1 MNDQQELKLLTDIVK
16 LMIKHGP
23 DSFDALSKRLTSPE
37 FTKNLSNILINISKN
52 KDYIQMKKRN
62 VHSKSVRS
70 IPKALIVSKDKD
82 HEKYE
87 LLSKFYNRLIAGEVL
102 PSLREIKDFA
112 SNLGLKEIREKS
124 RQKSVNILI
133 NLLAELPN
141 EQIKLK
147 ISSLPKYSGGDRS
160 LQGWSDIILNR
171 G

>member
-1 MNDQQELKLLTDIVK
+1 MNDQQELKLLTDLIK
-16 LMIKHGP
+16 LMTKYGP
-23 DSFDALSKRLTSPE
+23 DSFDALSKKLASPE

-62 VHSKSVRS
+62 TQSKGMRN

-87 LLSKFYNRLIAGEVL
+87 LLSKFYNRLVAGEVL

-147 ISSLPKYSGGDRS
+147 ISSLPKYSGSDRS
-160 LQGWSDIILNR
+160 LQGWSDIILNK